1 MELLGWGMS
10 VHRKVSFKE
19 ANMCYSERKHV
30 LFQNIATYQKVLFYC
45 LGCSGPETL
54 GRNMLADDSKIRLM
68 VH

>member
-1 MELLGWGMS
+1 
-10 VHRKVSFKE
+10 
-19 ANMCYSERKHV
+19 MCYSERKHV